1 MDRTDKSMIIL
12 KNLTLFFGGFLLA
25 TDVFFLIFGIVY
37 DLPLIRYVIY
47 AKLVVNTTNLF
58 LIIKKHYLVSTL
70 IIYIVILAMMIAG
83 VISMGTRPAFQ
94 LYGLGMIACIS
105 YNGYLH
111 KRLLKKELPMALLI
125 TVHVLAY
132 AGVYLFARLS
142 EPLYSVPQSAIDIL
156 VVFNSTA
163 TFCIVILY
171 ICLFHNVAISSEEM
185 LEKMAM
191 IDNLT
196 GLYNRH
202 YLLESLEKT
211 QSSDANDSWLALV
224 DIDDFKMVNDTYGH
238 NCGDYVLHRTAELI
252 KQTCGGCIVCR
263 WGGEEFV
270 ILSAENKCV
279 TDILERLRTT
289 ISGERF
295 EFDGEIIHITVTV
308 GASRYDSAMTTD
320 SWISSADEK
329 LYYGKNNGKDQVVL

>member
-111 KRLLKKELPMALLI
+111 KRVLKKELPMALLI

-156 VVFNSTA
+156 VVFNS
-163 TFCIVILY
+163 C
-171 ICLFHNVAISSEEM
+171 
-185 LEKMAM
+185 
-191 IDNLT
+191 
-196 GLYNRH
+196 
-202 YLLESLEKT
+202 
-211 QSSDANDSWLALV
+211 
-224 DIDDFKMVNDTYGH
+224 
-238 NCGDYVLHRTAELI
+238 
-252 KQTCGGCIVCR
+252 
-263 WGGEEFV
+263 
-270 ILSAENKCV
+270 
-279 TDILERLRTT
+279 
-289 ISGERF
+289 
-295 EFDGEIIHITVTV
+295 
-308 GASRYDSAMTTD
+308 
-320 SWISSADEK
+320 
-329 LYYGKNNGKDQVVL
+329 